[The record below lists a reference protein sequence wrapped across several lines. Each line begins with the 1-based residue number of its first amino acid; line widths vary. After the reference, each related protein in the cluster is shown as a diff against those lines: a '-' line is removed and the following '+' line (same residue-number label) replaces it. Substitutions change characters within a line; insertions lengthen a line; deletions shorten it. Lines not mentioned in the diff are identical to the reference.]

1 MVLRRDVR
9 VVKKRKRKE
18 KNIVTQQV
26 ECFIPVGR
34 EGLLKMEIDGG
45 RNRQLL

>member
-9 VVKKRKRKE
+9 VVKKRKRKG

-26 ECFIPVGR
+26 ECFVPMGR
-34 EGLLKMEIDGG
+34 EGHLKMAD
-45 RNRQLL
+45 